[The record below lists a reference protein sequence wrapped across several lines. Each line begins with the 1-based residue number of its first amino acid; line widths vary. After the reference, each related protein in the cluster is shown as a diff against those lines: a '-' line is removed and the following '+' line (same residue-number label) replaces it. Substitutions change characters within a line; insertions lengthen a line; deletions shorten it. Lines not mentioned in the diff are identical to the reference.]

1 MSKLL
6 EHREKLNLTQKELSE
21 KSGISIRTIQR
32 IESGTEPK
40 GHTLKVLLNTF
51 NVTKEEF
58 LGINEPKPVH
68 NKQIIKLINFSCLL
82 FVIPFANIL
91 LPFFIIKKKKQ
102 KNSITKQIISV
113 QIIWTLLSIILIG
126 ISPFLVRWFGTSRQL
141 TLTLIV
147 LSSLINLFII
157 FRNAIEIE
165 RKGELYIKLKYSLI

>member
-1 MSKLL
+1 MSKLIAY
-6 EHREKLNLTQKELSE
+6 REKLNLTQKELSE

-40 GHTLKVLLNTF
+40 GHTLKVLLNTLD
-51 NVTKEEF
+51 VTKEEF
-58 LGINEPKPVH
+58 LDINEPKSEH

-91 LPFFIIKKKKQ
+91 LPFFIMKRKKQ
-102 KNSITKQIISV
+102 KKAITKQIISI
-113 QIIWTLLSIILIG
+113 QIIWTLLSIIIIG

-141 TLTLIV
+141 TVILII

-157 FRNAIEIE
+157 FRNAVEIE
-165 RKGELYIKLKYSLI
+165 REGKLYIRLKNSII